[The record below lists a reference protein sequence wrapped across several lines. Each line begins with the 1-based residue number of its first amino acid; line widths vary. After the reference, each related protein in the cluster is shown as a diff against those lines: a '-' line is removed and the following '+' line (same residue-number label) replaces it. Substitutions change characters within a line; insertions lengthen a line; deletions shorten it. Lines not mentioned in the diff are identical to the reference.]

1 MRGRSIRSGRGVAA
15 PLTKTSSDDAKPVRM
30 FAVSTLAQVRRL
42 AVAAVRRR
50 RTGASLLGPALDTP
64 PRPPLHPARE
74 LGVASFDALRSPT
87 PVERD
92 LPRDLDMPLAAF
104 DPFAI
109 PATPAVP
116 VPLAEPLARL
126 ERQVVPDETPGAIAT
141 PQTDATIHALLDRL
155 ERSIGRRP
163 DDVPP
168 PAVRG
173 LARTLDE
180 LRSKAMR
187 GAA

>member
-1 MRGRSIRSGRGVAA
+1 
-15 PLTKTSSDDAKPVRM
+15 M
-30 FAVSTLAQVRRL
+30 FAGSTLQHVRRL
-42 AVAAVRRR
+42 AAAVVRRR
-50 RTGASLLGPALDTP
+50 RGGASLLRRDEGHFDAP
-64 PRPPLHPARE
+64 PRPPLHAARE
-74 LGVASFDALRSPT
+74 LGVASFDALRSPV
-87 PVERD
+87 PVERE

-116 VPLAEPLARL
+116 VPLAEPLAKL
-126 ERQVVPDETPGAIAT
+126 AMKSPPAVQDDAPPPIAT
-141 PQTDATIHALLDRL
+141 PRTDATIHALLERL
-155 ERSIGRRP
+155 ERSIGRREAA
-163 DDVPP
+163 VPP
-168 PAVRG
+168 PAIG